1 MFWLVCA
8 VYYAIAVG
16 ALGVTSGLALKNLH
30 WPDVVLWSGV
40 GYVIVVI
47 YLLVSGNTAIKITT
61 GSWWAVLSAG
71 LAITSLIALYVG
83 LQHGSAAK
91 VVTVGAAY
99 PAVTVLLAA
108 LFLAEKLTAV
118 HVIGVAL
125 VILGAM
131 LISAF

>member
-8 VYYAIAVG
+8 IYYALSVG
-16 ALGVTSGLALKNLH
+16 SLGVTSALALKNLR
-30 WPDVVLWSGV
+30 WPDLVLWSGL
-40 GYVIVVI
+40 GYVLVVAI
-47 YLLVSGNTAIKITT
+47 LLATGNTAIKITT
-61 GSWWAVLSAG
+61 GSWWAILSAA
-71 LAITSLIALYVG
+71 LAITGLISLYVG

-108 LFLAEKLTAV
+108 IFLSEPLTFP
-118 HVIGVAL
+118 HVMGVAL
-125 VILGAM
+125 VVAGAV